1 MKSLALKNILFVIL
15 QPGIVAGAVPYLL
28 VRNRLSNLL
37 NLPFQG
43 YQYLALLLFLAG
55 MTIVFHCV
63 FRFFKDGLG
72 TLSPVIPTKQLVISG
87 LYKYSRNPMYIGV
100 MLLLIGEVV
109 FCTEVNLLIYAILVF
124 IAFNL
129 FVVFKEE
136 PRLKR
141 DFGEQYNNYKHR
153 VRRWI

>member
-1 MKSLALKNILFVIL
+1 MIL

-28 VRNRLSNLL
+28 VRNKLSRLL
-37 NLPFQG
+37 NLPFQEH
-43 YQYLALLLFLAG
+43 QYLALLLFLAG
-55 MTIVFHCV
+55 MAIVFHCV

-72 TLSPVIPTKQLVISG
+72 TLSPVIPTKQLVIGG
-87 LYKYSRNPMYIGV
+87 LYQYSRNPMYIGV
-100 MLLLIGEVV
+100 MLLLTGEVL
-109 FCTEVNLLIYAILVF
+109 FCTTVNLLIYAILVF
-124 IAFNL
+124 IAFHL

-141 DFGEQYNNYKHR
+141 DFGEQYNNYKHQ